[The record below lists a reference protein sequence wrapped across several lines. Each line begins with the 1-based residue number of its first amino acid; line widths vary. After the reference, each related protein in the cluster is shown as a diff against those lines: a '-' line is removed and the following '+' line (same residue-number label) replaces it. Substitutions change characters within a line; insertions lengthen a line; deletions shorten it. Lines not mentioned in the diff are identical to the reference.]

1 MPSRYC
7 FHLTQS
13 KDVCIPLS
21 HSTTIA
27 QKYNFQAQFNYT
39 RIDGVIGS
47 TLDRKSKDAEFEP
60 RLIQLFFHFGFS
72 ISLST
77 LPTSLPDET

>member
-7 FHLTQS
+7 FHLPQS
-13 KDVCIPLS
+13 KDVC
-21 HSTTIA
+21 TIA

-39 RIDGVIGS
+39 RNDGVIGS

-60 RLIQLFFHFGFS
+60 RLFQLFFHFGFS